1 MYRVLHSTHMFGS
14 YLRTLREASG
24 LSLRKLAET
33 VDVEPSYISKVERDL
48 VAPPGEHTIKRIA
61 NVLGQDPDVL
71 LAVAGKISSDLRQA
85 IIKRPE
91 LFSRLI
97 RAGMRR
103 LMTWSFGYW
112 KRYMMESVIEFF
124 GR

>member
-1 MYRVLHSTHMFGS
+1 M
-14 YLRTLREASG
+14 
-24 LSLRKLAET
+24 AET

-61 NVLGQDPDVL
+61 NVLEQDPDVL
-71 LAVAGKISSDLRQA
+71 LAVAGEDIESDLRQA

-97 RAGMRR
+97 RVVNEAPDDLVVRILEEVHDGK
-103 LMTWSFGYW
+103 W
-112 KRYMMESVIEFF
+112 
-124 GR
+124 